1 MSSGSW
7 PNFDGWLQTAWGSG
21 MEFFSVGPTSFVNG
35 ATNLVFGQNPPYFLD
50 DFFAAHPKFFGPATT
65 VSNCTISANSNVVG
79 VNSLDGLD
87 AGQFVRAHGLLP
99 KGAVITSVSGV
110 LVEQVVVHGE
120 IPAGS
125 LPGTD
130 FTLSAAPPSG
140 ALLMLLWNGLLQT
153 PGVDYTLVGNE
164 IATISEIQAGDSLF
178 AMWQTQA
185 QLQPMQ
191 SAVPS
196 GALPGQVFT
205 LPEAPPNGT
214 LLAFTWNGEY
224 QTPGVDYVLA
234 GNAIVMIGQT
244 APQDGDNLFATW
256 LSDTTLLPTH
266 GESPSGVVPGQVFM
280 LSQTPPNSALQS
292 LTANGQFLVPGV
304 DYFIAGTVVALAAP
318 LASGSLF
325 ATWLTSPSGFAITL
339 NNAALKSTSNGALRV
354 YEQPPIPLS
363 IVLTYLRLAFA
374 SLVFERWQEQWT
386 VAMGWFIAHYLTLWA
401 KSDALEVFTLA
412 TATHGE
418 TPQGAVPGTLFTLST
433 TPPGGALQSLTA
445 NGMFLTPGVDYDLS
459 GAVITM
465 TVPFQSGSLFATWP
479 TATEALTSANPTS
492 AQIAAQGLA
501 GGIQTSK
508 SVGDVSVGY
517 QALASLE
524 NWGQWQL
531 TTYGQQLATM
541 AAVIGSGPMVIY

>member
-7 PNFDGWLQTAWGSG
+7 PNFDGWLETAWGSG
-21 MEFFSVGPTSFVNG
+21 SEFWSTGPVTLISG
-35 ATNLVFGQNPPYFLD
+35 ASNLTFGQNPPYFLD
-50 DFFAAHPKFFGPATT
+50 DFFAAHPKFFGPATA
-65 VSNCTISANSNVVG
+65 VSNCVISANSNVVG

-87 AGQFVRAHGLLP
+87 AGQFVRAHGLFP
-99 KGAVITSVSGV
+99 KGTVTTSVSGV
-110 LVEQVVVHGE
+110 LVEQVAVHGE
-120 IPAGS
+120 VPAGA
-125 LPGTD
+125 LPSID
-130 FTLSAAPPSG
+130 FTLTEVPPGG
-140 ALLMLLWNGLLQT
+140 ALLALLWNGLLQT
-153 PGVDYTLVGNE
+153 PGMDYVLVGNE
-164 IATISEIQAGDSLF
+164 LTTVPEIQAGDSLF
-178 AMWQTQA
+178 ATWQTQA

-214 LLAFTWNGEY
+214 LLLFTWNGEY
-224 QTPGVDYVLA
+224 QTPGVDYILA
-234 GNAIVMIGQT
+234 GNAVVMTGQDT
-244 APQDGDNLFATW
+244 PQAGDNLFATW

-266 GESPSGVVPGQVFM
+266 GETLSGAVPGQVFT
-280 LSQTPPNSALQS
+280 LSQLPPNGALQS

-304 DYFIAGTVVALAAP
+304 DYFIAGTVVALVAP

-325 ATWLTSPSGFAITL
+325 ATWLVSPSGFAITL
-339 NNAALKSTSNGALRV
+339 NNAALKSTPNGALKV
-354 YEQPPIPLS
+354 YEQPPIPLY

-386 VAMGWFIAHYLTLWA
+386 VAMGWYIAHYLTLWA

-433 TPPGGALQSLTA
+433 TPPGGVLQSLTA
-445 NGMFLTPGVDYDLS
+445 NGMFLTPGVDYELS
-459 GAVITM
+459 GATITM
-465 TVPFQSGSLFATWP
+465 TVPFQSGALFATWP
-479 TATEALTSANPTS
+479 TATEALTSANPSS

-531 TTYGQQLATM
+531 TTYGQELSTM
-541 AAVIGSGPMVIY
+541 AKVIGMGPVVIY